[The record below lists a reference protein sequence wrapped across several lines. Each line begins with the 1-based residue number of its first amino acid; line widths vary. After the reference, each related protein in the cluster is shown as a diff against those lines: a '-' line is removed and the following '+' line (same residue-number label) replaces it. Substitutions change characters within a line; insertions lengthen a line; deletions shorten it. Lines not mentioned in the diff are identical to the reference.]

1 MSSRFMKTPLFA
13 IALLI
18 AVPGQVRAQDTAAAG
33 WKFSTSVSAYVF
45 PSDETY
51 FLPILYAD
59 RDWLHLEARYNYE
72 ARETG
77 SLFVG
82 RKFTWESGKL
92 EGEVTPMVGLVLGEV
107 DGVAP
112 GLELD
117 LLIDP
122 VEFYTEGEF
131 MMDFGEGGSSFFYF
145 WSELTVWP
153 TEWLNAGLVSQRTR
167 AVDTQLDFQRG
178 FLAGLSHEG
187 FGFTFYMFNLDEEEP
202 YYVFTLKAAF

>member
-1 MSSRFMKTPLFA
+1 MKTLPIASFVFVSIISGATPL
-13 IALLI
+13 
-18 AVPGQVRAQDTAAAG
+18 RAQDTG
-33 WKFSTSVSAYVF
+33 TPSWQISTAVSAYAF
-45 PSDETY
+45 PSDETF
-51 FLPILYAD
+51 FLPVVSAD

-82 RKFTWESGKL
+82 RRVTWESGKL
-92 EGEVTPMVGLVLGEV
+92 EGEVTPIIGLVVGDV
-107 DGVAP
+107 DGIAP

-131 MMDFGEGGSSFFYF
+131 MMDFGEGGTSFFYF
-145 WSELTVWP
+145 WSELSVWP
-153 TEWLNAGLVSQRTR
+153 AEWLNAGLVSQRTR
-167 AVDTQLDFQRG
+167 LVDTQLDFQRG
-178 FLAGLSHEG
+178 FLAGCQ
-187 FGFTFYMFNLDEEEP
+187 FGNFGGTFYMFDPQEEEP